1 MSADAVQPPST
12 GRALIMQ
19 GGFSVDL
26 DALRKAA
33 SGIRTTLDAM
43 ATKKVSDI
51 DAPKDDFGHDEL
63 ASAVADFCDRWN
75 IGVSHL
81 ASDGAEV
88 SDRLDHCVKSYEKA
102 EQHIQLSAKDILQS
116 SSGTDPGAS

>member
-1 MSADAVQPPST
+1 MAD
-12 GRALIMQ
+12 
-19 GGFSVDL
+19 GFSVDL

-33 SGIRTTLDAM
+33 SGISTTLDAM

-51 DAPKDDFGHDEL
+51 DAPKDAFGHDEL
-63 ASAVADFCDRWN
+63 AGAVVDFTDRWN

-81 ASDGAEV
+81 ATDGAEV
-88 SDRLDHCVKSYEKA
+88 SDRLNHCVQSYEAA
-102 EQHIQLSAKDILQS
+102 EQHIQLSAEGILKS

>member
-1 MSADAVQPPST
+1 MTD
-12 GRALIMQ
+12 
-19 GGFSVDL
+19 GFSVDL

-33 SGIRTTLDAM
+33 SGISTTLDAM

-51 DAPKDDFGHDEL
+51 DAPKEAFGHDAL
-63 ASAVADFCDRWN
+63 ASAVVDFCDRWN

-81 ASDGAEV
+81 ATDGAEV
-88 SDRLDHCVKSYEKA
+88 SDRLNHCVQSYEAA
-102 EQHIQLSAKDILQS
+102 EKHIQLSAEGILKS